1 MIGMDEENLLAEG
14 WKRLP
19 AVRYS
24 AALGPSFMRRVDG
37 VLTIALIAQEHLG
50 NDNLGIVHGGAM
62 MTFAD
67 MAMGCGVGIKGQNAQ
82 FVTAQL
88 QVHFVA
94 AAPVGCLI
102 TCQPEVVRRTSSL
115 VFMRGLIEAD
125 DRIVASTDAMFKL
138 LDPAKF
144 AGMKAG

>member
-1 MIGMDEENLLAEG
+1 MEEESLLADG
-14 WKRLP
+14 WHRLP
-19 AVRYS
+19 TVRYS
-24 AALGPSFMRRVDG
+24 AAIGPTFARRKDG
-37 VLTIALIAQEHLG
+37 VLTVALIAGEHLG
-50 NDNLGIVHGGAM
+50 NDNLGIVHGGAL

-67 MAMGCGVGIKGQNAQ
+67 MALGCGVGVEGENSM

-94 AAPVGCLI
+94 AAPVGSLV

-115 VFMRGLIEAD
+115 VFMRGLIEAEG
-125 DRIVASTDAMFKL
+125 RTVASCDGMFKL
-138 LDPAKF
+138 LDAAKF